1 MLVAVIAAIALVG
14 CTQTLSASS
23 VKSGL
28 EKAGYKV
35 DTYDKNTF
43 ESAQLTLA
51 LETSKMEGLQS
62 VVYAYKNVDDRYKNV
77 DYSTD
82 GILIL
87 IFDNIDHADKV
98 GNTALALMN
107 TFGRTHAPESD
118 SSVVGTHNNVVWAGS
133 SAARKAA
140 GINI

>member
-1 MLVAVIAAIALVG
+1 MKKLIATMLVAVIAAIALVG
-14 CTQTLSASS
+14 CTQTLSAGS

-28 EKAGYKV
+28 EKAGYTV

-43 ESAQLTLA
+43 ESAQLTVA

-62 VVYAYKNVDDRYKNV
+62 VVYAYKKVDDR
-77 DYSTD
+77 TD

-98 GNTALALMN
+98 GNSVIALMN
-107 TFGRTHAPESD
+107 TFGRMHAPESD